1 VRGYGAVPATRP
13 PNSSYFRRDPE
24 YGSMTDSDAGTAGTA
39 DDADRGARATP
50 PETPRRPVTDDLHGE
65 SIADPYRWLEEGDE
79 EVREWTDAQ
88 NDHAGAVL
96 DTPRREALAERFA
109 SLGRVGQYGPVTPA
123 GGRLFQEVKRPDD
136 EQPVLYASDD
146 LESVGTD
153 EGTVLVDPNDWDGN
167 GTISMDWFVP
177 GPEGAY
183 LAYGVAEGGDE
194 QYDVRIVDVAAA
206 AVVETIEGAGR
217 TQSNGFAWV
226 EAKEA
231 AGADGDDDAEG
242 AGSPA
247 TPRGFYYVT
256 TGGAD
261 GDEGADGQLD
271 KAIRFHEFGSGAAP
285 GNDHVV
291 ADEVG
296 ETTWP
301 TLVTDGDALI
311 AGYVEGWE
319 RSDVYGYRGDPTEAE
334 LVPVL
339 TGYDAVFTPTVDG
352 DQDRLLLAT
361 DHGADFSRVLAAPL
375 ADALGGEAGAPE
387 AYDELVPETDAV
399 LRGVELAGDRILA
412 HYHHDARSEL
422 AVLDGDGERERRV
435 DLPAFPTVAGVHGAS
450 DDPVAYLTVQSFA
463 DPPSV
468 RRVDLDDG
476 TTETLCRQST
486 GVEFDIEVSQEWFE
500 SADGADVPAFVVRR
514 SGVDPDGDNPALL
527 TGYGG
532 FRVNRTPTFDRFR
545 LPFLAAGGVFVLA
558 TLRGGT
564 EYGEPWHEAGR
575 RANKQR
581 VFDDALAVADGI
593 AETGWADPDRIGV
606 TGGSNGGLLV
616 GALITQRPERW
627 AAALCHV
634 PLLDMLRFHRFLL
647 GTSWT
652 TEYGHPEEDPEA
664 FSYIREYSPYH
675 NAPEAEYPATMFTTA
690 LGDTRVHPSHARKM
704 TARVQELNTGEE
716 PVILRVEDD
725 AGHGVGKPTSMQ
737 VRENSERWGFVSERL
752 DVSLERQ

>member
-1 VRGYGAVPATRP
+1 
-13 PNSSYFRRDPE
+13 
-24 YGSMTDSDAGTAGTA
+24 MTDNDSGAEAAAGTG
-39 DDADRGARATP
+39 DGGDGRGQATP

-65 SIADPYRWLEEGDE
+65 SITDPYRWLEGDDA
-79 EVREWTDAQ
+79 EVSEWTDAQ
-88 NDHAGAVL
+88 NRYAEAVL
-96 DTPRREALAERFA
+96 DTSHREALAERFE

-123 GGRLFQEVKRPDD
+123 GDRLFQEVKRPDD
-136 EQPVLYASDD
+136 EQPGLYAYDD
-146 LESVGTD
+146 PEAIGTD
-153 EGTVLVDPNDWDGN
+153 EGTALVDPNGWAGDG
-167 GTISMDWFVP
+167 TVSMDWFVP

-194 QYDVRIVDVAAA
+194 QYDVRIVDVATAE
-206 AVVETIEGAGR
+206 VVETVEGAGR
-217 TQSNGFAWV
+217 TQEGGFAWV
-226 EAKEA
+226 E
-231 AGADGDDDAEG
+231 GDPTDGSDTTGDA
-242 AGSPA
+242 
-247 TPRGFYYVT
+247 TDPRGFYYVT

-271 KAIRFHEFGSGAAP
+271 KAIRYHEFGSDSVPA
-285 GNDHVV
+285 DDRVV
-291 ADEVG
+291 ADDVG

-319 RSDVYGYRGDPTEAE
+319 RSDVYGYRGDPAAADLE
-334 LVPVL
+334 PVL
-339 TGYDAVFTPTVDG
+339 TGYDAVFTPTIDG
-352 DQDRLLLAT
+352 DRGRLLLAT

-375 ADALGGEAGAPE
+375 ADALAGEAADPA

-399 LRGVELAGDRILA
+399 LRSVELAGDRILA
-412 HYHHDARSEL
+412 HYHRDASSEL
-422 AVLDGDGERERRV
+422 AVLDADGEREQTV
-435 DLPAFPTVAGVHGAS
+435 DLPAFPSVAGVHGAS
-450 DDPVAYLTVQSFA
+450 DDPEAYLTVQSFA

-468 RRVDLDDG
+468 RRVDLGDG

-486 GVEFDIEVSQEWFE
+486 AVEVDIEVSQERFE
-500 SADGADVPAFVVRR
+500 SADGTEVPAFVVRR
-514 SGVDPDGDNPALL
+514 SDVEPDGDNPALL

-575 RANKQR
+575 RGNKQR
-581 VFDDALAVADGI
+581 VFDDALAVADGL

-616 GALITQRPERW
+616 GALITRQPERF
-627 AAALCHV
+627 AVALCHV

-647 GTSWT
+647 GASWT

-664 FSYIREYSPYH
+664 FAYLRKYSPYH
-675 NAPEAEYPATMFTTA
+675 NAPEADYPPTMFTTA

-704 TARVQELNTGEE
+704 TALVQERNTGDESI
-716 PVILRVEDD
+716 VLRVEDD

-737 VRENSERWGFVSERL
+737 VRENSERWGFVFERMGI
-752 DVSLERQ
+752 DPESR